1 MRALNIF
8 SMITV
13 LFFLVL
19 ALFLKPVVMETV
31 EMLSEPMET
40 KCNGDEVVRM
50 IDDEL
55 ASEEIKNVVADTSWP
70 GLQSLD

>member
-31 EMLSEPMET
+31 EMLSEPEDER
-40 KCNGDEVVRM
+40 CSGDEVVRM
-50 IDDEL
+50 HEGEL
-55 ASEEIKNVVADTSWP
+55 TSEEIKTVEADTSWP
-70 GLQSLD
+70 GLQRLD